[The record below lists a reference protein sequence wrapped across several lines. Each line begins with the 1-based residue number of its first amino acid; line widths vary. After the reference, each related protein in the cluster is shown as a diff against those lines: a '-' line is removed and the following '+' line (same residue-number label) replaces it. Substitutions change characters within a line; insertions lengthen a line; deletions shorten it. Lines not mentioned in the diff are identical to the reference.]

1 MNDYSLSRR
10 HFSKFFVALSIN
22 FKNKKNCDFLL
33 QINIA
38 HHLYRIVIR
47 TKENYFQMQLGIEV
61 HFFHLCSNHIYS
73 FNDNFILRQK
83 IGHINLESIFHL
95 VESFHKNIK
104 NHSSLD
110 FSKQLICI
118 SVGKFRI

>member
-1 MNDYSLSRR
+1 MTILYHDDIFPNFLLL
-10 HFSKFFVALSIN
+10 FLSIS
-22 FKNKKNCDFLL
+22 KTKSDDFLL